1 MSGDGSESAS
11 PVSSAAE
18 STCAKCDVGY
28 LSDIPTAE
36 CVSDKEN
43 WKHSVAKHIRLHRK
57 HLRKL
62 LQIEGHI
69 QGLCE
74 RIDQLPVHV
83 PVSGE
88 DLKRLSELPTN
99 YGPSGNQVED
109 LLNIGKRAMEIT
121 HGLPQETR
129 AKFLEAAVKAVVQ
142 TSEKL

>member
-1 MSGDGSESAS
+1 MSGDGSEPAL

-18 STCAKCDVGY
+18 PTAAKCDAEY
-28 LSDIPTAE
+28 LRDIPTAE
-36 CVSDKEN
+36 CIVEKEN
-43 WKHSVAKHIRLHRK
+43 WGNSVAKHIRLHRK

-88 DLKRLSELPTN
+88 EVRRLAELRTN

-109 LLNIGKRAMEIT
+109 LLSIGKRAMEIT

-129 AKFLEAAVKAVVQ
+129 AKFLEAAVKAVVN